1 MCVRVCVRCTGKR
14 RPGPFLCIF
23 VVAFLPW
30 NHLTGCS
37 THPYSRPLC
46 ICPMSLRSFSDPIP
60 QPDVSRG
67 ALPQLPVPASAPP
80 TSNFP
85 LGSILAPQA
94 LAPQIAIPY
103 FGPHPADL
111 STVPMAIPIH
121 GFWPATPGYLYASL
135 FPVPNQHWANT
146 TGPLPSTYCQGN
158 SSNLLAIMG

>member
-1 MCVRVCVRCTGKR
+1 
-14 RPGPFLCIF
+14 
-23 VVAFLPW
+23 
-30 NHLTGCS
+30 
-37 THPYSRPLC
+37 
-46 ICPMSLRSFSDPIP
+46 MSLRSFSDPIP

-121 GFWPATPGYLYASL
+121 GFWPATPGYPGVSSAGGPSVVREAITSITL
-135 FPVPNQHWANT
+135 T
-146 TGPLPSTYCQGN
+146 T
-158 SSNLLAIMG
+158 LAVSRMPARVTTT